1 MLSDEQIDK
10 ELREAIQ
17 KEAQREV
24 KKKKAIIFYV
34 LGFTTATITFLI
46 INLFK

>member
-1 MLSDEQIDK
+1 MLSDEQIEK
-10 ELREAIQ
+10 ELVKAIQ

-24 KKKKAIIFYV
+24 KKERAITFYV
-34 LGFTTATITFLI
+34 LGFTTATIIFLI

>member
-1 MLSDEQIDK
+1 MLSDEQIVK

-17 KEAQREV
+17 REAQRDV
-24 KKKKAIIFYV
+24 KKKRAITFYV
-34 LGFTTATITFLI
+34 LGFATATIIFSI

>member
-1 MLSDEQIDK
+1 MLSDEQIEK

-17 KEAQREV
+17 KEAQIEV
-24 KKKKAIIFYV
+24 KKKRAITFYV
-34 LGFTTATITFLI
+34 LGFISATIIFLL